1 MGPVR
6 DGQLTTTDGRTLA
19 YRRVGSGPLLVCHPG
34 GPGFSSRYLADLGGL
49 GEDVELV
56 FLDPRG
62 TGRSDPALDPRGYAN
77 EDYAAD
83 LEELRRHLGLEQ
95 LLLLGHSHGGV
106 AAITYAASHP
116 ERVERLILANT
127 LSRHGPEQEAAMQ
140 ALLEQKAGE
149 PWYADA
155 REALETE
162 DQGDFADGRELMELC
177 VRMMPLYYARFGER
191 ERAHVDS
198 LAGDELSVDATRLW
212 EKEIWEHFDLRPLL
226 PRLTMPT
233 LVITGEKDFITGPAC
248 GAELAEGIPGAESV
262 VLPDVGHM
270 IFVEAPEEFRAA
282 VLAFLGVGAPA

>member
-1 MGPVR
+1 MER
-6 DGQLTTTDGRTLA
+6 LTTADGRTLA
-19 YRRVGSGPLLVCHPG
+19 YRRTGSGPTLVCHPG

-49 GEDVELV
+49 GQELELL

-62 TGRSDPALDPRGYAN
+62 TGGSDPALDPSAYAN

-95 LLLLGHSHGGV
+95 LSLLGHSHGGV
-106 AAITYAASHP
+106 AAITYAARHP

-127 LSRHGPEQEAAMQ
+127 LSRHGQEQEAAMQ
-140 ALLEQKAGE
+140 ALLEEKAGE
-149 PWYADA
+149 PWYAEA
-155 REALETE
+155 RAALETE
-162 DQGDFADGRELMELC
+162 LQGEFTDGRELMELC
-177 VRMMPLYYARFGER
+177 VRMMPFYYARFGER

-198 LAGDELSVDATRLW
+198 LEGDELCVEATRLW

-233 LVITGEKDFITGPAC
+233 LVITGERDFITGPVCA
-248 GAELAEGIPGAESV
+248 AELTDGIPGAESV
-262 VLPDVGHM
+262 VLPGVGHM

-282 VLAFLGVGAPA
+282 VLTFLGVGAPA